1 MKSTDITFVIV
12 TFNSEKIIED
22 CLNSLPNESKKII
35 VENSGNENLKINLE
49 KNFTNLK
56 CYIMKENLGYGRAN
70 NFGISLAETDYIFIL
85 NPDVK
90 FSNKTMN
97 KLLDVLKDE
106 LFTIAAP
113 VDKNE
118 VKEFNFNNRN
128 LIEVEFVRGFAMLLN
143 KKNFLK
149 GFFDE
154 NIFLYLEEIDLCKR
168 VKDEKGRII
177 LINAELTHEVGF
189 SHGKRD
195 DFEMEKSRNWH
206 WMWSKFYYSKKHKGY
221 IHGFINTLPNF
232 ISAIAKFIFY
242 SLINEKK
249 KDIYKMRILGLLNS
263 YLQKSSFYRPY
274 KNN

>member
-221 IHGFINTLPNF
+221 IYGFIKTLPNF

>member
-154 NIFLYLEEIDLCKR
+154 NIFLYFEENDFYERCLKKKKSIFLIENSKINHKGNSS
-168 VKDEKGRII
+168 VDEKYKNEIE
-177 LINAELTHEVGF
+177 IN
-189 SHGKRD
+189 
-195 DFEMEKSRNWH
+195 RNWH
-206 WMWSKFYYSKKHKGY
+206 LMWSTYYFHRKHFGIIAGYKKIFPKL
-221 IHGFINTLPNF
+221 F
-232 ISAIAKFIFY
+232 SAIFNVLIFLLINKRDKRKIY
-242 SLINEKK
+242 YASLIFVFSS
-249 KDIYKMRILGLLNS
+249 RSLG
-263 YLQKSSFYRPY
+263 FFRPW
-274 KNN
+274 

>member
-221 IHGFINTLPNF
+221 IYGFIKTLPNF

-274 KNN
+274 TNN